1 MFGRGG
7 VSLTAVDHVSFSLKA
22 GESLAI
28 VGESGC
34 GKTTLG
40 MACAGLS
47 TPTEGRILVEG
58 VDIAGIGRRER
69 HRMRRRLQVVFQ
81 DPMSSLNPKMRVGD
95 IVAEPLVVHRIGS
108 AASRRERV
116 AYLLSR
122 VGLAPDYAQRFP
134 HELSGGQRQRVG
146 IARAL
151 ATEPRLIIADEPV
164 SALDI
169 SIKAQII
176 NLLADLRDE
185 FNLSFLVVS
194 HDFSIVEYLCDNV
207 AVMYLGKIVEF
218 GPTESVLRAPRHPYT
233 QSLLDSI
240 PDARDPE
247 RAFSLPDI
255 GELPSPL
262 NPPAG
267 CGFHPR
273 CPRAL
278 EICARVAPA
287 PVAPLPGAMVRCHL
301 FGAEGAA
308 APTFQEPA

>member
-1 MFGRGG
+1 
-7 VSLTAVDHVSFSLKA
+7 
-22 GESLAI
+22 
-28 VGESGC
+28 
-34 GKTTLG
+34 
-40 MACAGLS
+40 
-47 TPTEGRILVEG
+47 
-58 VDIAGIGRRER
+58 
-69 HRMRRRLQVVFQ
+69 RMRRRLQVVFQ

-207 AVMYLGKIVEF
+207 
-218 GPTESVLRAPRHPYT
+218 
-233 QSLLDSI
+233 
-240 PDARDPE
+240 
-247 RAFSLPDI
+247 
-255 GELPSPL
+255 
-262 NPPAG
+262 
-267 CGFHPR
+267 
-273 CPRAL
+273 
-278 EICARVAPA
+278 
-287 PVAPLPGAMVRCHL
+287 
-301 FGAEGAA
+301 
-308 APTFQEPA
+308 